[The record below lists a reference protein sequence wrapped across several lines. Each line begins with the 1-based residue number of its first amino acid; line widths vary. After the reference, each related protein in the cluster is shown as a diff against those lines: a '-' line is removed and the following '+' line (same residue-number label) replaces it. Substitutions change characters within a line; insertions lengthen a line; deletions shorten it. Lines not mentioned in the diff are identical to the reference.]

1 MVDCGGELV
10 RCGRKLRRVVPVVSQ
25 WVASFYF
32 LIYFLYGFVLIVVDA
47 SVVVVV
53 AAYVLDFF
61 YFLFLVIGF
70 DLWVRRER
78 H

>member
-32 LIYFLYGFVLIVVDA
+32 LIYFLYGYVLIVADA
-47 SVVVVV
+47 GVVVVV
-53 AAYVLDFF
+53 VTYVVDFF
-61 YFLFLVIGF
+61 FWL
-70 DLWVRRER
+70 
-78 H
+78 